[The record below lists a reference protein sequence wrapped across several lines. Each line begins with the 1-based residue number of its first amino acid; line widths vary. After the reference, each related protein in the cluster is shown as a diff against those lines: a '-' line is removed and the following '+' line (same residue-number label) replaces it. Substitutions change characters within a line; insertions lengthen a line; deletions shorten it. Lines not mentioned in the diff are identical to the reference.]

1 MTEEGTS
8 QCKCFWIHNIRG
20 YSRLP
25 CWRVFFRCIT
35 KTLIID
41 SKPPVTGFYF
51 FKNLQNPFFFFFFTL
66 SADFNLMMGLKGRK
80 FFFLPILQLQFFHDQ
95 VTLYTGLLLKVLF
108 FSFTYYLVN
117 SLRSSRNHFIR
128 KPSHSHKALFHPVLF
143 LAIAP
148 CNSLLESTH
157 HII

>member
-1 MTEEGTS
+1 MLKGLLSLHNQDINHRLQTTS
-8 QCKCFWIHNIRG
+8 NRILLLQKF
-20 YSRLP
+20 
-25 CWRVFFRCIT
+25 T
-35 KTLIID
+35 K
-41 SKPPVTGFYF
+41 S
-51 FKNLQNPFFFFFFTL
+51 FFFFFFTL

-108 FSFTYYLVN
+108 FSFTHYLVN